1 MFSDY
6 DNEEPELP
14 TESDGELK
22 KRLVALMEE
31 GNFEYIGTAETII
44 DEAKKEY
51 LDIIYHKTSDKHP
64 LQTVN
69 GQIVDLRKQ
78 WFNKWFGEK

>member
-44 DEAKKEY
+44 DEAKKEFPHY
-51 LDIIYHKTSDKHP
+51 GIGDSTE
-64 LQTVN
+64 N
-69 GQIVDLRKQ
+69 AAVDGLTKINK
-78 WFNKWFGEK
+78 WFHKWFGELE